1 MIYSQTEIE
10 KAYKILQEVVKRENK
25 LHLMDMT
32 LNSCDVDIIEYE
44 VLPLLESIIDYQPS
58 DEEMSGESSM
68 SAGESHSAAWKQ
80 HQEMHS

>member
-58 DEEMSGESSM
+58 DEEMRGESSM
-68 SAGESHSAAWKQ
+68 SAEEIHSSAWKQ
-80 HQEMHS
+80 HQELHT

>member
-32 LNSCDVDIIEYE
+32 LNSCDVDTIEYE
-44 VLPLLESIIDYQPS
+44 VLPLLESIIDYEPS
-58 DEEMSGESSM
+58 DEEMSGEPPM
-68 SAGESHSAAWKQ
+68 SANEMHSAAWKQ
-80 HQEMHS
+80 HQELHS